1 MKTCCNTL
9 LACVLVFYQNNVG
22 RFFLPHTAI
31 WVDVTMCFW
40 PISCV
45 CSVCMCQV
53 AFELYHSS
61 AHGTNMQQYT
71 ANNIS
76 GSVHGT
82 TCGSTQ
88 HTILVIVHMA
98 QHVVVHRVQYRGEC
112 SWHNIW
118 HGSTQDTIQSGY
130 VKHHLPLSSGTSRW
144 QTMDHLYGNRRKFAS
159 FLLTAA
165 GPVLVIE
172 LLQY

>member
-9 LACVLVFYQNNVG
+9 LAYVLVFYQNNLG

-31 WVDVTMCFW
+31 RVDVTTCFR

-71 ANNIS
+71 ANNIC

-130 VKHHLPLSSGTSRW
+130 VKHHLPLGSGTSRW
-144 QTMDHLYGNRRKFAS
+144 QNYGPFVWQQEKICFIFANS
-159 FLLTAA
+159 CR
-165 GPVLVIE
+165 PCIS
-172 LLQY
+172 Y